1 MSMPTWPPFRLFRRS
16 GRDYIQIGYSWD
28 MPTNRPPLPSAA
40 IHILLALGPNE
51 RHGYGIMTEVARAT
65 GGAVRLAPGTL
76 YTNIKRLVAGG
87 LIEESEERPDPER
100 DDQRRRYYR
109 LTAAGQQVAVAEV
122 SRMSTLVMGA
132 KPWIRGLKG

>member
-1 MSMPTWPPFRLFRRS
+1 MAENRLPLSPTAT
-16 GRDYIQIGYSWD
+16 Y
-28 MPTNRPPLPSAA
+28 
-40 IHILLALGPNE
+40 ILLALGPGE
-51 RHGYGIMTEVARAT
+51 RHGYGILSEVASLT

-87 LIEESEERPDPER
+87 LIEESEERPDPGR

-122 SRMSTLVMGA
+122 TRMRTLVA
-132 KPWIRGLKG
+132 RARPWIGELKG

>member
-1 MSMPTWPPFRLFRRS
+1 M
-16 GRDYIQIGYSWD
+16 Q
-28 MPTNRPPLPSAA
+28 TNRSPLPPAA
-40 IHILLALGPNE
+40 IHILLALGPGE
-51 RHGYGIMTEVARAT
+51 RHGYGIMTEVASLT

-109 LTAAGQQVAVAEV
+109 LTASGQQVAIAEV
-122 SRMSTLVMGA
+122 SRMSALVVGA
-132 KPWIRGLKG
+132 TPWIRELKG